1 MIGSFRLAP
10 RPDRRAIAD
19 PGFLG
24 TRDRACLRILNRA
37 DVATTSQL
45 VTLVYRRRQTAQE
58 HLDALYRA
66 GWIERAVLPPAT
78 RGGAPLAFR
87 LSLRTRR
94 RLGYLPLTR
103 NRAGIALRHS
113 LNIVETVVALVRID
127 PGLGN
132 PDPVRAWLTERIASD
147 AGLRGVYPDSVVAL
161 SLPTGS
167 GVLCLEIDQATE
179 HAPVIRD
186 KLVRYAPALRE
197 RPSWSVLFVVES
209 ATRAAALARI
219 GRELAGAAL
228 LAGRAG
234 VLVLP
239 DLAAGGAA
247 TIVLPMAPGGG
258 RTTLAGFLRDPRTRT
273 GDTPVGSDAW
283 VEALAH
289 GGFVDAMETLSS

>member
-10 RPDRRAIAD
+10 RPDHRSIVD

-24 TRDRACLRILNRA
+24 IRDRACLRILNRA

-58 HLDALYRA
+58 HLAALYRA
-66 GWIERAVLPPAT
+66 GWIERAVLPPLT

-103 NRAGIALRHS
+103 ARAGIALRHS
-113 LNIVETVVALVRID
+113 LNIVETVVALVGID
-127 PGLGN
+127 PGPGN
-132 PDPVRAWLTERIASD
+132 PDPVRLWLTERIASD
-147 AGLRGVYPDSVVAL
+147 AGLRGVYPDSVVVL
-161 SLPTGS
+161 SLPMGS

-179 HAPVIRD
+179 HGPVIRD

-197 RPSWSVLFVVES
+197 RPTWSVLFVVES
-209 ATRAAALARI
+209 AARATALARI
-219 GRELAGAAL
+219 GRGFAGAAA

-234 VLVLP
+234 VVVMG
-239 DLAAGGAA
+239 DLAAHGAA
-247 TIVLPMAPGGG
+247 AVVLPMAPGGG
-258 RTTLAGFLRDPRTRT
+258 RTTLAGLLRDPQPRM
-273 GDTPVGSDAW
+273 GENPIGSDAW
-283 VEALAH
+283 IEALAA
-289 GGFVDAMETLSS
+289 GGFVEAMELLGP